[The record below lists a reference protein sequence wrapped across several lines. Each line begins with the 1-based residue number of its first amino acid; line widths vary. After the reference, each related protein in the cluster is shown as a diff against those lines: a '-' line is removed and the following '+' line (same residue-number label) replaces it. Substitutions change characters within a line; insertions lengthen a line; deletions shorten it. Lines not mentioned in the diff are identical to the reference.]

1 MIPPNHLY
9 ARTHEWVEVKG
20 QEAVVGITDFAQ
32 QQLGDLTFIELPAV
46 GTTFQAGDEIGTV
59 ESVKAASEIYAPA
72 GGEVVAVNGDLE
84 DSPELVN
91 QDPYGRG
98 WMVRMRLDED
108 PSGLMSAS
116 EYQDFIAEQG

>member
-9 ARTHEWVEVKG
+9 ARTHEWLEVTN

-32 QQLGDLTFIELPAV
+32 HQLGDLTFIELPAV
-46 GTTFQAGDEIGTV
+46 GATFQAGDEIGTV

-72 GGEVVAVNGDLE
+72 PGEVVAVNGDLE

-91 QDPYGRG
+91 QDPYGKG
-98 WMVRMRLDED
+98 WMVRMRLSAD

-116 EYQDFIAEQG
+116 EYQEFIAEQE

>member
-9 ARTHEWVEVKG
+9 ARTHEWVELKD

-32 QQLGDLTFIELPAV
+32 QQLGDLTFIELPAL
-46 GTTFQAGDEIGTV
+46 GATFQAGDEIGTV

-91 QDPYGRG
+91 QDPYGKG
-98 WMVRMRLDED
+98 WMVRMRLSED
-108 PSGLMSAS
+108 PSGLMSAA

>member
-46 GTTFQAGDEIGTV
+46 GATFQAGDEIGTV

-72 GGEVVAVNGDLE
+72 GGEVVAVNGDIE

-116 EYQDFIAEQG
+116 EYQDFIAEQE

>member
-98 WMVRMRLDED
+98 WIIRMRLDED